1 MASITRGK
9 ILCLATIT
17 LLVFFSQIV
26 LAETEFPEL
35 RSIAIVVYDADYGL
49 VVYEKNMHARRSIA
63 SLTKI
68 MTLLYAC
75 ELVENGKISLDDVVT
90 ASANAA
96 SREGTQIRLKAGDK
110 FTVEELL
117 YATALSSANDAA
129 VALAEYIAGSEKEF
143 ARMMSTRA
151 RELGINNTNF
161 VDATGLLSIYD
172 GNYSTAYELAILS
185 TIAMQN
191 DLFRTLV
198 STKEYE
204 LKAQGRTIKNT
215 NSLLHDIEGVN
226 GIKTGSTT
234 PAGHTLVT
242 SVIKHN
248 RHLIIVVLGAPSRE
262 VRNEESEQLLNWAFS
277 NLEVVIRANEV
288 VEQLEVPDGVDHLIN
303 VVPSREISFFF
314 PWEDLREFEQRIEL
328 SDNIRAPVDKG
339 DKVGEIIFERNGEEF
354 ARADLVAA
362 QGTGLAS
369 FLRRIFNVLRKF
381 FINLFS

>member
-1 MASITRGK
+1 
-9 ILCLATIT
+9 
-17 LLVFFSQIV
+17 
-26 LAETEFPEL
+26 
-35 RSIAIVVYDADYGL
+35 
-49 VVYEKNMHARRSIA
+49 
-63 SLTKI
+63 
-68 MTLLYAC
+68 
-75 ELVENGKISLDDVVT
+75 
-90 ASANAA
+90 
-96 SREGTQIRLKAGDK
+96 
-110 FTVEELL
+110 
-117 YATALSSANDAA
+117 
-129 VALAEYIAGSEKEF
+129 
-143 ARMMSTRA
+143 MMSIRA

-328 SDNIRAPVDKG
+328 RDNIRAPVDKG

>member
-198 STKEYE
+198 STKNTSS
-204 LKAQGRTIKNT
+204 KPRTNNKNT
-215 NSLLHDIEGVN
+215 NSLLHDIE
-226 GIKTGSTT
+226 S
-234 PAGHTLVT
+234 
-242 SVIKHN
+242 
-248 RHLIIVVLGAPSRE
+248 
-262 VRNEESEQLLNWAFS
+262 
-277 NLEVVIRANEV
+277 
-288 VEQLEVPDGVDHLIN
+288 
-303 VVPSREISFFF
+303 
-314 PWEDLREFEQRIEL
+314 
-328 SDNIRAPVDKG
+328 
-339 DKVGEIIFERNGEEF
+339 
-354 ARADLVAA
+354 
-362 QGTGLAS
+362 
-369 FLRRIFNVLRKF
+369 
-381 FINLFS
+381 